1 MVTGTLVLLSI
12 ISALALL
19 RAERLGY
26 TQLVYVAKPLT
37 MVSIAMIAVFA
48 WPTVSPEYQ
57 LVILIG
63 LGLSLL
69 GDVFLMLP
77 KDRFLPGL
85 GAFLLAHIAY
95 SAAFLGRLEEI
106 PILPFLPFVLAG
118 LFVIRLLWRHLDRLR
133 WPVVV
138 YAGVIAL
145 MAGSA
150 WAVAMTLGTTS
161 AWLGAAGASLFVL
174 SDTVLGFNRFVGQI
188 SKSEWLIL
196 GTYFPAQILIATS
209 VFA

>member
-1 MVTGTLVLLSI
+1 MVTGTLILLSV

-37 MVSIAMIAVFA
+37 MISIAMIAVFA
-48 WPTVSPEYQ
+48 WPSVSPEYQ
-57 LVILIG
+57 LLILIG
-63 LGLSLL
+63 LGLSLA
-69 GDVFLMLP
+69 GDVALMLP
-77 KDRFLPGL
+77 KDRFLAGL

-95 SAAFLGRLEEI
+95 LIAFLSRLQEI
-106 PILPFLPFVLAG
+106 PILPFLPFLLAG
-118 LFVIRLLWRHLDRLR
+118 LFVVRLLWRHLESLR
-133 WPVVV
+133 WPVVL
-138 YAGVIAL
+138 YAMAIAG

-161 AWLGAAGASLFVL
+161 AWLGAAGASLFLL
-174 SDTVLGFNRFVGQI
+174 SDTVLAFNRFVGQI

-196 GTYFPAQILIATS
+196 GTYFPAQILIASS
-209 VFA
+209 VFV